1 VRRVRINVHNVI
13 TNMIVEE
20 RNEKNIPMIDNVIM
34 KRKTKRRKVD
44 VDVCNYSGGV

>member
-13 TNMIVEE
+13 TNMIIEE
-20 RNEKNIPMIDNVIM
+20 RNKKNIPMIDNVIT

-44 VDVCNYSGGV
+44 VDVYNYSGGV